1 MKKGFF
7 RNPSRK
13 TRRTTAVAIVLAILL
28 SAVGNLSAVTITPPP
43 PSTPAIDIAIIDD
56 SGTTVMSRNI
66 ALADLGFPLSP
77 YVTAVTT
84 DLSSPEPSALHA
96 LVALLEAEG
105 RDATDKAVLDAAD
118 SAFGVYVASILGS
131 SDPFYWTFRVDGA
144 DSWTGVFDHKLTAGE
159 SLEFILTEYVP
170 EPPPPPGFVHPASGL
185 PAQEIDIPAVL
196 TAISAT
202 YAGTVN
208 DWAILG
214 MARYGQADRVGL
226 EAWLAAA
233 CTRLTARRV
242 TTTDLELT
250 ALVLTA
256 LGSDARDIRVDG
268 MKTDLI
274 AMIAAAPDMQ
284 TYEFIFGLAA
294 LDSASYPEPDGAV
307 NTRASMV
314 AGLLAAR
321 LPDGGW
327 SWAPT
332 EPISDTDTTAMAIS
346 VLARYAAGDTEVS
359 AAIDTALDLLS
370 SWQAEDGTMGSS
382 NATAMMLIALGSL
395 GRDGQTDSDFADEAG
410 NLLSGLFRY
419 RTSDN
424 RFGYKDTAFDAYA
437 TEQAFRSL
445 VTYRKMLDS
454 QTAQSPYVFRT
465 STEGLVAGTALSCGS
480 DIAETGEYTTLESA
494 IGFTL
499 ISSALAAL
507 ILVLR
512 RDIPGRNIV
521 RRICRREEA

>member
-1 MKKGFF
+1 M
-7 RNPSRK
+7 
-13 TRRTTAVAIVLAILL
+13 AIVLAILL
-28 SAVGNLSAVTITPPP
+28 AAVGNLAAMSITPPP
-43 PSTPAIDIAIIDD
+43 ASAPSVDIAIIDE

-66 ALADLGFPLSP
+66 ATADLGFSLTP

-84 DLSSPEPSALHA
+84 DISSSVPSALHA

-105 RDATDKAVLDAAD
+105 RDAADKGVLDAVD
-118 SAFGVYVASILGS
+118 SAYGIYVASILGS
-131 SDPFYWTFRVDGA
+131 VDPFYWTFRVDGA
-144 DSWTGVFDHKLTAGE
+144 DSWTGVFDHKLTSGE
-159 SLEFILTEYVP
+159 SLEFVLTEYIPAVT
-170 EPPPPPGFVHPASGL
+170 PPPGFVHPASGL
-185 PAQEIDIPAVL
+185 PIQEIDIPAAL

-214 MARYGQADRVGL
+214 MSRFGQAGSVGR

-256 LGSDARDIRVDG
+256 LGNDARDIRLNGV
-268 MKTDLI
+268 KTDLI

-294 LDSASYPEPDGAV
+294 LDSAAYPDAAGAV

-314 AGLLAAR
+314 AGLLDAR

-332 EPISDTDTTAMAIS
+332 EAISDTDTTAMAIS
-346 VLARYAAGDTEVS
+346 VLARYAADDAEVS
-359 AAIDTALDLLS
+359 SAIAAALDLLS

-382 NATAMMLIALGSL
+382 NATAMVLIALSTL
-395 GRDGQTDSDFADEAG
+395 GRDGHTDSDFSDESG

-445 VTYRKMLDS
+445 VTYQKMLDS
-454 QTAQSPYVFRT
+454 QTAQSPYVFRS
-465 STEGLVAGTALSCGS
+465 STDGLVAGASLSCGS
-480 DIAETGEYTTLESA
+480 DIADTGEYSTVESA
-494 IGFTL
+494 IGITL
-499 ISSALAAL
+499 IASGLAAL
-507 ILVLR
+507 ILSPAGTIFGRMR
-512 RDIPGRNIV
+512 RH
-521 RRICRREEA
+521 EEP